1 MALIKRAN
9 DPCTFQIVQQN
20 IPISTHNSTKIMD
33 LSDSMSTT
41 SSASPPSSQPKSG
54 ARRGRPRLTEDAE
67 LAKLVSSPRP
77 VDGVNAVR
85 NDGRNYGMHSE
96 DCENGRIDI

>member
-9 DPCTFQIVQQN
+9 DPFTFQIVQQH
-20 IPISTHNSTKIMD
+20 IPISTRNSTKIMD

-67 LAKLVSSPRP
+67 LAKLVTPPRP
-77 VDGVNAVR
+77 VDGDVNAVETT
-85 NDGRNYGMHSE
+85 GAITG
-96 DCENGRIDI
+96 CTARIAR